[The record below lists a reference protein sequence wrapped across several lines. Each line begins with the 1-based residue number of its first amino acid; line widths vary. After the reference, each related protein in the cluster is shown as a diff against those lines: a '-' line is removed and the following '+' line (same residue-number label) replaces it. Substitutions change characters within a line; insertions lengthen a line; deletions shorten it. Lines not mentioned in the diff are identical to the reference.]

1 MDALTELSLAP
12 LVEPLAV
19 KRVLSGLPPAQRDV
33 IIKIYY
39 HKRTAEQD
47 AATLGVSVDEIKKL
61 AYEGLVALR
70 QRLDLRLD

>member
-1 MDALTELSLAP
+1 MDAVTELPPAP
-12 LVEPLAV
+12 LAEPLAV

-39 HKRTAEQD
+39 HKRTAEQAAD
-47 AATLGVSVDEIKKL
+47 ALGVSVDEIKKL
-61 AYEGLVALR
+61 AYQGLVALR